1 MKRLWKLMMLL
12 GMVAA
17 VVLFVALP
25 AFGQEDGGAIPPV
38 FDLTWIN
45 ATIGFFL
52 PLLISA
58 LKSAN
63 ASNSTKKTIA
73 LAVSIVAG
81 VVSVGVQAGWEFASA
96 IEFAQLAAASI
107 TQVFVAAQ
115 AFYLG
120 FWEDK
125 PLEASLERLGSG
137 Q

>member
-1 MKRLWKLMMLL
+1 MSKRTRRAVLV
-12 GMVAA
+12 VA
-17 VVLFVALP
+17 VLAFMALALP
-25 AFGQEDGGAIPPV
+25 ALAQEDGGAIPPV

-63 ASNSTKKTIA
+63 ASTNTKKTIA
-73 LAVSIVAG
+73 LVVSAVAG

-96 IEFAQLAAASI
+96 VEFAQLAAASI
-107 TQVFVAAQ
+107 TQVYVAGQ

-125 PLEASLERLGSG
+125 PIEASLEQLGSG
-137 Q
+137 